1 MTSLENKKQ
10 LKIKELLLEVNSTD
24 ITRVKKGLNSLKIH
38 GDNSVIR
45 PLLTIIK
52 NQDAEDEQINK
63 EIWQFLN
70 DLSDSSAAHEV
81 IACLKD
87 DAYSDLHSLLLHA
100 MWNSK
105 LNYGDFLS
113 TIVAKAIK
121 GDFMTALECLTIIE
135 NLEGPFEEGSVMESQ
150 LLLAE
155 SVKDKNKDSQKDQL
169 MSEIATYVKSFDR
182 QVQ

>member
-1 MTSLENKKQ
+1 MANLESKKQ
-10 LKIKELLLEVNSTD
+10 LKVKELLLEINSND

-38 GDNSVIR
+38 GDSSVIR

-63 EIWQFLN
+63 EIWQFLH
-70 DLSDSSAAHEV
+70 DLSDSSAAAEV

-87 DAYSDLHSLLLHA
+87 DEYSDLQVLILHS

-105 LNYGDFLS
+105 LNYSEYLNS
-113 TIVAKAIK
+113 VVAVAIK
-121 GDFMTALECLTIIE
+121 GDFMIALECLTIIE

-155 SVKDKNKDSQKDQL
+155 SVKDKNKNPQKDQL
-169 MSEIATYVKSFDR
+169 MSDIASYVKSFDR
-182 QVQ
+182 LAE